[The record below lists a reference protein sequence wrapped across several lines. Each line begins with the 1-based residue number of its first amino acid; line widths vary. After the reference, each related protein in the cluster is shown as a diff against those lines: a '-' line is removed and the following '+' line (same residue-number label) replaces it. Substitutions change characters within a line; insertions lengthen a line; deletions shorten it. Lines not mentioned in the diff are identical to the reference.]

1 MRGRTSSR
9 PSRNIRE
16 GDGTLLDN
24 VLIFA
29 TTGRSWARVHSLDG
43 IPFFTAGR
51 AGGRVKT
58 GLHVVGNATT
68 AARAGYTAL
77 KVCGVDVSAW
87 GTKSNGTSREISEML
102 V

>member
-1 MRGRTSSR
+1 MC
-9 PSRNIRE
+9 IR
-16 GDGTLLDN
+16 DRLDN
-24 VLIFA
+24 TLILA
-29 TTGRSWARVHSLDG
+29 TTDCAWARIHSLEG
-43 IPFFTAGR
+43 IPFFTAGK

-58 GLHVVGNATT
+58 GLHVDGNATT